1 MKRDIHIHVKID
13 LILYSSSADKNRPI
27 DRRAKGYR
35 DSLENDI
42 PKDGESIRSPFARTF
57 SFNKGN

>member
-1 MKRDIHIHVKID
+1 MKID

-35 DSLENDI
+35 DSFENDI
-42 PKDGESIRSPFARTF
+42 PKDGESIRHENVLIKEIKLA
-57 SFNKGN
+57 

>member
-27 DRRAKGYR
+27 DRAKGYR
-35 DSLENDI
+35 DSFENDI
-42 PKDGESIRSPFARTF
+42 PKDGESIRHENVLIKEIKLA
-57 SFNKGN
+57 

>member
-35 DSLENDI
+35 DSFENDI
-42 PKDGESIRSPFARTF
+42 SKDGESIRRENVFV
-57 SFNKGN
+57 